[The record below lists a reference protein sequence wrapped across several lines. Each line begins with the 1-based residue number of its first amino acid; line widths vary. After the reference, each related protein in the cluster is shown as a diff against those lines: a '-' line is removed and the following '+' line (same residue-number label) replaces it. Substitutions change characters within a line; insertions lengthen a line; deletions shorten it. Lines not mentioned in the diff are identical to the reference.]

1 MTDQQTDEQNTPDLV
16 VKRNDAANRYE
27 LHLDGT
33 VAGYLEYTVSEGGA
47 LVLPHTVIEREFG
60 GRGLGTTLVAESLED
75 MARRGETVVPEC
87 PFVVKYLKEN
97 DVAGLI
103 VDWPAD
109 ADAQDSATP
118 GEQPG

>member
-1 MTDQQTDEQNTPDLV
+1 MTDQQTDEQNTPDPV
-16 VKRNDAANRYE
+16 VERNDAANRYE